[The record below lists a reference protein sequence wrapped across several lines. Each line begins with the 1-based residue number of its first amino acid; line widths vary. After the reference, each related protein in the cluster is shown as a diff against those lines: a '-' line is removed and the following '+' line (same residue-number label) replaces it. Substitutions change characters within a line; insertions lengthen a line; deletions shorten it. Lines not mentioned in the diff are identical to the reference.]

1 VTAVAVIGAGAAGLV
16 TAVELR
22 AAGHDVVVFEQS
34 DEVGGVW
41 VYDEAP
47 GRTMYDSLR
56 TNLPRDLMAFRSYP
70 FDSRGGGEDHWPRFP
85 GHRQVLEY
93 LQRFAVAH
101 DVTTITE
108 FGTAVTAV
116 AEAEAGWSIETVAE
130 TGTTAREFGAVAVCN
145 GHFTTRRAPPL
156 AGTDVFPGETLHS
169 RDYRRPDRFA
179 GKRVVVIGTGSSGFD
194 LSVEVAAVA
203 EQVVWCGQGFEGIV
217 AFPGV
222 ANLTTAPLP
231 DHLTGD
237 GHLVTAGERLRVDVV
252 LWCTGFHYDL
262 AFIDGDVVAGV
273 DAPAP
278 LYRHLM
284 PLGHPTM
291 ALIGIPQ
298 RIIPFPLF
306 EMQAKWFAAVLTGAV
321 SLPSPADQ
329 AAWLEDWQRHC
340 RATHRAPHQYR
351 NIGEEQFDYVDDL
364 ARECAADVLPDWY
377 RPLADEVH
385 RSRLTHPL
393 DYRDR
398 PLTARGDS
406 RLAP

>member
-1 VTAVAVIGAGAAGLV
+1 MTAVAVIGAGAAGLV

-156 AGTDVFPGETLHS
+156 AQQHLPSLREGVGQV
-169 RDYRRPDRFA
+169 A
-179 GKRVVVIGTGSSGFD
+179 VVVSRRAGRR
-194 LSVEVAAVA
+194 
-203 EQVVWCGQGFEGIV
+203 
-217 AFPGV
+217 
-222 ANLTTAPLP
+222 
-231 DHLTGD
+231 
-237 GHLVTAGERLRVDVV
+237 GHLPGRE
-252 LWCTGFHYDL
+252 G
-262 AFIDGDVVAGV
+262 GV
-273 DAPAP
+273 E
-278 LYRHLM
+278 H
-284 PLGHPTM
+284 
-291 ALIGIPQ
+291 
-298 RIIPFPLF
+298 
-306 EMQAKWFAAVLTGAV
+306 AAA
-321 SLPSPADQ
+321 
-329 AAWLEDWQRHC
+329 
-340 RATHRAPHQYR
+340 
-351 NIGEEQFDYVDDL
+351 
-364 ARECAADVLPDWY
+364 
-377 RPLADEVH
+377 
-385 RSRLTHPL
+385 
-393 DYRDR
+393 
-398 PLTARGDS
+398 
-406 RLAP
+406 